1 MDSAHIALLLVE
13 LGAVFTGLALVVQ
26 LARRVGLSPIPLYL
40 LAGLVFGRGGF
51 YELETIDPFVD
62 VGAELGVVM
71 LLLMLGLEFSA
82 DELIGSLREH
92 APSGLVDLLLNAPP
106 GFVAGMLLGLP
117 MPACLALA
125 GITWI
130 SSSGIVAQLLGD
142 LGAMANR
149 ETPAILSVLVLED
162 IAMAM
167 FLPVLVVVLAGGGVA
182 QAAGGVALAL
192 GAVLLAMVMAAKQGH
207 RIGALVAS
215 DDNELSLLRLLGAS
229 LLVAG
234 LAEAMGASAAVGAFL
249 VGLSIPSTMAH
260 RAQELLG
267 PLRSLFAS
275 VFFVAFGLRTDPAG
289 LVPVLLPA
297 VLLAVVT
304 VATKFATGWFAA
316 GRAGV
321 GPRGRVRA
329 GAALAARGEF
339 SIVIAG
345 LAVSAGHGDVGP
357 VATAYV
363 ILLTVVGPLL
373 ARFAEPA
380 LDRAGVFG
388 RGRVAA

>member
-1 MDSAHIALLLVE
+1 MGDHLALLLLE

-40 LAGLVFGRGGF
+40 LVGLAFGAGGV
-51 YELETIDPFVD
+51 YHLETIGPFVD
-62 VGAELGVVM
+62 VGAEIGVVM

-82 DELIGSLREH
+82 DELIGSLRSH
-92 APSGLVDLLLNAPP
+92 GPSGVVDLLLNAPP
-106 GFVAGMLLGLP
+106 GFVAGLLLGLP
-117 MPACLALA
+117 LPACLALA
-125 GITWI
+125 GVTWI

-149 ETPAILSVLVLED
+149 ETPSVLSVLVLED

-167 FLPVLVVVLAGGGVA
+167 FLPILVVVLAGGGAA
-182 QAAGGVALAL
+182 QAVGGVALAL

-207 RIGALVAS
+207 RIGALLEN
-215 DDNELSLLRLLGAS
+215 DDNELSLLRLLGVV
-229 LLVAG
+229 LVVAG
-234 LAEAMGASAAVGAFL
+234 LSEGLGASAAVGAFL
-249 VGLSIPSTMAH
+249 VGLSIPAAMAH

-275 VFFVAFGLRTDPAG
+275 VFFVTFGLRTDPAA
-289 LVPVLLPA
+289 LLPVLGPA
-297 VLLAVVT
+297 LLLAMVT
-304 VATKFATGWFAA
+304 ILTKLATGWFAA
-316 GRAGV
+316 RRDGV

-329 GAALAARGEF
+329 GAALVARGEF

-345 LAVSAGHGDVGP
+345 LAVGAGFGGVGP

-363 ILLTVVGPLL
+363 ILLTLLGPVL
-373 ARFAEPA
+373 ARWLEPT
-380 LDRAGVFG
+380 LSRAGVLR
-388 RGRVAA
+388 RGTVVA